1 MGHLSRG
8 IWQTQ
13 SVAHRIAAR
22 PGFSDGAYLQ
32 IKDAILR
39 LEDFPLLGR
48 AYDPDYE
55 AARPPM
61 PCRVLY
67 AGRYGVYYMLT
78 DDAPVPLLVV
88 LAIEDERRD
97 SMRRFSGMQA

>member
-1 MGHLSRG
+1 MTGPRRQAVLS
-8 IWQTQ
+8 QLAQ
-13 SVAHRIAAR
+13 EQLAAV
-22 PGFSDGAYLQ
+22 PSDGAYLQ

-88 LAIEDERRD
+88 LAIGDERRD
-97 SMRRFSGMQA
+97 PIRRFSGMQA